1 MYGFIEEK
9 SLLGGASLWI
19 REDKVR
25 CDRTERLFL
34 LRVFLIVFIEWFPH
48 PFSVCCVQVS
58 PYLLSGFLADFQ

>member
-34 LRVFLIVFIEWFPH
+34 LRVCL
-48 PFSVCCVQVS
+48 FSNCF
-58 PYLLSGFLADFQ
+58 Y